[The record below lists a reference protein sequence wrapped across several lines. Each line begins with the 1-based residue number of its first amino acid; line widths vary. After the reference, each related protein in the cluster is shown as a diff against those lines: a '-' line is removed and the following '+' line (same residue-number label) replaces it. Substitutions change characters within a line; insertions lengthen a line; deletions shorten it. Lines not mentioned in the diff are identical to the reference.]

1 MAIIAVYL
9 PIEGVI
15 LPYIF
20 QQQGKP
26 AALGLVLTALAAG
39 SLVGA
44 LAYGTLG
51 HRLRRYPLFAGAI
64 VLASASILAMGL
76 APTYVLLVAAAALAG
91 LFYGPVDPLI
101 NFAMQ
106 TRTDPARRGRVLGV
120 LMASAYAAGPI
131 GYLAAGFAI
140 ERFGAEA
147 TFVTLGVLM
156 LAVSVIAV
164 LFPVLR
170 LFDEP
175 GEYQEAVDGG

>member
-1 MAIIAVYL
+1 
-9 PIEGVI
+9 
-15 LPYIF
+15 
-20 QQQGKP
+20 
-26 AALGLVLTALAAG
+26 
-39 SLVGA
+39 
-44 LAYGTLG
+44 
-51 HRLRRYPLFAGAI
+51 
-64 VLASASILAMGL
+64 
-76 APTYVLLVAAAALAG
+76 
-91 LFYGPVDPLI
+91 
-101 NFAMQ
+101 
-106 TRTDPARRGRVLGV
+106 
-120 LMASAYAAGPI
+120 MASAYAAGPI